1 MATNPQNDITAVQPA
16 AQDMS
21 APSTTAEALGPN
33 NADSNRTPVT
43 NLGINEAREM
53 TGFPQVGQGAN
64 VSMTD
69 AQPGG
74 GPTVTTEAGP
84 Y

>member
-1 MATNPQNDITAVQPA
+1 MATNPQSDINAVQPA
-16 AQDMS
+16 TQDVA
-21 APSTTAEALGPN
+21 APSTTSEALGPN
-33 NADSNRTPVT
+33 NADNTSVPVR
-43 NLGINEAREM
+43 NLGVNEAREM
-53 TGFPQVGQGAN
+53 TGFPKLGQSEN

>member
-1 MATNPQNDITAVQPA
+1 MATTPQRDITAVQPA
-16 AQDMS
+16 TLDVDI
-21 APSTTAEALGPN
+21 PNTTHDALGPN
-33 NADSNRTPVT
+33 NADHNTTPVK

-53 TGFPQVGQGAN
+53 SGYPQVGNGAN

>member
-1 MATNPQNDITAVQPA
+1 MATTPQRDITAVQPA
-16 AQDMS
+16 TQDLD
-21 APSTTAEALGPN
+21 APSTTSEALGPN
-33 NADSNRTPVT
+33 NADNHRTPIT

-53 TGFPQVGQGAN
+53 TGFPSISGGAN